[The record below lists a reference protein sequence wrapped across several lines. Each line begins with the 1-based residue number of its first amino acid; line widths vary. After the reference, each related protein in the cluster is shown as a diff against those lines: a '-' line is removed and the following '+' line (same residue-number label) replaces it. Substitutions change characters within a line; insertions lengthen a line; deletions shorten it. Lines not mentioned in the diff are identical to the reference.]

1 MKELLA
7 QGLEK
12 YMSNEQK
19 TNVLRENLQVM
30 ILKNL
35 SDRGAFKNLSF
46 VGGTA
51 LRIIHGLNRFSEDL
65 DFSLSNKKG
74 FDFDGI
80 ATGLADD
87 LDKAGLA
94 HTAKKGGK
102 GEVKFLFMKF
112 PGLLS
117 EFGAGRLKAENL
129 GVKIEVDM
137 KPPEGWENETV
148 LINRFYIFQVNCYKL
163 PSLFAGKL
171 HACLYR
177 KYTKARD
184 YYDLLWYLTKKVK
197 PNYDMLSNAA
207 QHSEK
212 KKKEINAQNLPVLLL
227 KKLESVNFKA
237 VESDVAKFLN
247 NPEEAKLLNL
257 ETFKMLLKNIS

>member
-112 PGLLS
+112 PGLFS

-163 PSLFAGKL
+163 PS
-171 HACLYR
+171 
-177 KYTKARD
+177 RD